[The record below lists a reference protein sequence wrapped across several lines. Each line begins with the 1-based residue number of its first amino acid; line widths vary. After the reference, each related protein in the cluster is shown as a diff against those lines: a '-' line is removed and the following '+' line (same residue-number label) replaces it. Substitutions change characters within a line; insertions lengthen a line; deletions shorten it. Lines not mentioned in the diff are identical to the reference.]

1 MSSDYTNRNNAYLN
15 FWKKHLDNVR
25 LIGSKEKPLVLWR
38 NKYILPIK
46 IYNFKVSFVHSLDER
61 EAIFALSLS
70 KMNRDVEKILSWL
83 ENANTR
89 EVYGLY
95 SEHRKLFYQGYIVQI
110 GDQNKN
116 KTPYWIEENYNTF
129 TLDVATDI
137 QNLFKDENLI
147 LK

>member
-15 FWKKHLDNVR
+15 FWQKHLDNVR
-25 LIGSKEKPLVLWR
+25 LIGSKEKPFVLWK

-46 IYNFKVSFVHSLDER
+46 IYNFKVSFVRSLDER
-61 EAIFALSLS
+61 EAIFVLSLS

-83 ENANTR
+83 KNANTR